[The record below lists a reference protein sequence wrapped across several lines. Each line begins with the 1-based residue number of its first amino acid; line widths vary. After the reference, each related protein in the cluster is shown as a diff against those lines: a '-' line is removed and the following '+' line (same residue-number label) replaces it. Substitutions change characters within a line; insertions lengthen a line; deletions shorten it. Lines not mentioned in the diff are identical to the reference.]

1 MNFWLDVA
9 LMLPAAVALWLN
21 PGSMGRHASR
31 IDWLGLGL
39 LAIFMVLL
47 VDGLR
52 AMATVATNPAAA
64 VAPLGLAAIA
74 FAALIRFE
82 TRQNHPLLDFGL
94 FRSWNFA
101 LARSFHCPRT

>member
-1 MNFWLDVA
+1 MTACYLSMLSVGENSMEIMA
-9 LMLPAAVALWLN
+9 ALPAMTSGLGFGPAMAEWIVNAYLLASAVFS
-21 PGSMGRHASR
+21 GSRGRHASR

-52 AMATVATNPAAA
+52 AMATVATKPAAA

-74 FAALIRFE
+74 FAALI
-82 TRQNHPLLDFGL
+82 
-94 FRSWNFA
+94 
-101 LARSFHCPRT
+101 